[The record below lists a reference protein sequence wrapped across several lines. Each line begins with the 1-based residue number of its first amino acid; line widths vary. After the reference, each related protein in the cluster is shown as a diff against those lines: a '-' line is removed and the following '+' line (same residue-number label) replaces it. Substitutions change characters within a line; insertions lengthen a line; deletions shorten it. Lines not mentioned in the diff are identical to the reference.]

1 MLLSPIDMSTLEVSG
16 RCMTLKFA
24 EKYSDLDY
32 SGNDEESCQP
42 VRMYAE

>member
-1 MLLSPIDMSTLEVSG
+1 MLLSPIDMSNLEVLE

-32 SGNDEESCQP
+32 STNNEQSCQP
-42 VRMYAE
+42 VRMYAV